1 MKQRGLTLLE
11 VLISLGLVAIALIA
25 IVTVFLT
32 GLRST
37 RVKEQTA
44 VATDLCRQVLER
56 SKGLGGLPT
65 STMIFDG
72 SVPTAAVGG
81 FPPGPYPG
89 TQVDGQQY
97 VLRVDV
103 KPKAGEPDV
112 YIVHVSARWS
122 VHRVDAESLMYAI

>member
-1 MKQRGLTLLE
+1 MKRRALTLLE

-44 VATDLCRQVLER
+44 VANDLCHQLIER

-65 STMIFDG
+65 SSMTFDG
-72 SVPTAAVGG
+72 SVPTPAVGG

-89 TQVDGQQY
+89 TQVAGQKY
-97 VLRVDV
+97 VLTVDV
-103 KPKAGEPDV
+103 KPKGGDPDV
-112 YIVHVSARWS
+112 FIVHVTARWS
-122 VHRVDAESLMYAI
+122 IHRVDAETLMYAI